1 MFILYI
7 FPYNKSTIKT
17 NKFSKK
23 VLTKLKVK
31 CKIIQTNVQQNE
43 RVRIMR
49 KVKENVSK
57 VVKIFGLN
65 FELNVMYKYIK
76 KPNLDIKGRNIE
88 ISLPNKYKKINNDII
103 IELLLQKMYDA
114 IARKELDNIM
124 EKVRVTLKFAPEEY
138 EIMRIDKTLG
148 KCLADKI
155 IINPD
160 IVKYKKDTIEY
171 IIFHEFCHLKVKKHS
186 KKFYEILEKYMPN
199 YENYAYELI
208 GMQY

>member
-1 MFILYI
+1 M
-7 FPYNKSTIKT
+7 K
-17 NKFSKK
+17 
-23 VLTKLKVK
+23 
-31 CKIIQTNVQQNE
+31 
-43 RVRIMR
+43 
-49 KVKENVSK
+49 KVKENLYK
-57 VVKIFGLN
+57 NVKIFGIN
-65 FELNVMYKYIK
+65 YELEIGYKYIK
-76 KPNLDIKGRNIE
+76 NPKLDIEDKKIK
-88 ISLPNKYKKINNDII
+88 ISLPNKYKKVDNHFI

-114 IARKELDNIM
+114 IAKKEVEVIM
-124 EKVRVTLKFAPEEY
+124 EKVRTTLKFAPEDY
-138 EIMRIDKTLG
+138 AIMRLDNTLG

-199 YENYAYELI
+199 YENYAFELI

>member
-1 MFILYI
+1 
-7 FPYNKSTIKT
+7 
-17 NKFSKK
+17 
-23 VLTKLKVK
+23 
-31 CKIIQTNVQQNE
+31 
-43 RVRIMR
+43 
-49 KVKENVSK
+49 
-57 VVKIFGLN
+57 
-65 FELNVMYKYIK
+65 
-76 KPNLDIKGRNIE
+76 
-88 ISLPNKYKKINNDII
+88 
-103 IELLLQKMYDA
+103 MYDA